1 MSCSWEPAV
10 IQETSEQFMFE
21 EFTFLTGEA
30 QKEVILKFKSV
41 SCGYRYLREV
51 EPEWKSNFR
60 ISYCSLVRF
69 QKVLVRKR
77 KHVSGAQIKR
87 I

>member
-10 IQETSEQFMFE
+10 IQEMSEQFMFE

-51 EPEWKSNFR
+51 EPE
-60 ISYCSLVRF
+60 
-69 QKVLVRKR
+69 
-77 KHVSGAQIKR
+77 
-87 I
+87 